1 MITQYN
7 TLSGV
12 ETAEIVEKKSR
23 FIADA
28 APVQTEKEALDFIAS
43 IKARYPDARH
53 HVYAY
58 TVREEDTQ
66 FIRYSDD
73 GEPQGTGGLPVL
85 DVLKKK
91 NLENVVVVV
100 TRYFGGILL
109 GAPGLT
115 RAYSGSSA
123 EVIGKAGIV
132 QICACQEITVTVSYS
147 DTGRVQNLLNT
158 LATRLRM
165 KIENSAF
172 THEVSFTL
180 HVHVED
186 VENLTRSVIDGTDAR
201 ALIHKDDRTFYRPL

>member
-1 MITQYN
+1 MVAQYN
-7 TLSGV
+7 TLSDV
-12 ETAEIVEKKSR
+12 ATAEIVEKKSR

-85 DVLKKK
+85 DVLRKKA
-91 NLENVVVVV
+91 LENVVVVV

-115 RAYSGSSA
+115 RAYSGSCA
-123 EVIGKAGIV
+123 EVISKAGIA
-132 QICACQEITVTVSYS
+132 QICACQEVTVTVSYS
-147 DTGRVQNLLNT
+147 DTGRVQNLLNS
-158 LATRLRM
+158 LCERFRM
-165 KIENSAF
+165 KVETSSF
-172 THEVSFTL
+172 THEVSFIL
-180 HVHVED
+180 HVHTED
-186 VENLTRSVIDGTDAR
+186 VERVTHAIIDGTDAR
-201 ALIHKDDRTFYRPL
+201 AVLHTEKQVFYRPL

>member
-1 MITQYN
+1 MIAQYN
-7 TLSGV
+7 TLSGR

-85 DVLKKK
+85 DVIRKKA
-91 NLENVVVVV
+91 LENVVVVV

-115 RAYSGSSA
+115 RAYSGSCA
-123 EVIGKAGIV
+123 EVIGKAGIA
-132 QICACQEITVTVSYS
+132 QICACQEVSVTVSYS
-147 DTGRVQNLLNT
+147 DTGRVQNLLGT
-158 LATRLRM
+158 LCDRLRM
-165 KIENSAF
+165 KIENSSF
-172 THEVSFTL
+172 THEVTFTL
-180 HVHVED
+180 HVHIED
-186 VENLTRSVIDGTDAR
+186 VEQLTHSVTDGTDAR
-201 ALIHKDDRTFYRPL
+201 ARIHKEEQVFYRPL

>member
-1 MITQYN
+1 MITQYS
-7 TLSGV
+7 TLSGI

-58 TVREEDTQ
+58 TVREDDTQ

-91 NLENVVVVV
+91 SLENVVVVV

-115 RAYSGSSA
+115 RAYSGSCA

-132 QICACQEITVTVSYS
+132 QICACQEVTVTISYS
-147 DTGRVQNLLNT
+147 DTGRVQNLLNS
-158 LATRLRM
+158 LCGRLRM

-186 VENLTRSVIDGTDAR
+186 VENLTHSVIDGTDAR
-201 ALIHKDDRTFYRPL
+201 ALIHKDERVFYRPL

>member
-1 MITQYN
+1 MIAQYS
-7 TLSGV
+7 TLSGR
-12 ETAEIVEKKSR
+12 ETAETVEKKSK

-28 APVQTEKEALDFIAS
+28 APVQTEQEALDFIAE
-43 IKARYPDARH
+43 IKNRYPDARH

-91 NLENVVVVV
+91 SLENVVVVV

-115 RAYSGSSA
+115 RAYSGSCS

-132 QICACQEITVTVSYS
+132 QICACREMTVTVSYS
-147 DTGRVQNLLNT
+147 DTGRVQNLLNA
-158 LATRLRM
+158 LCGRLQM
-165 KIENSAF
+165 KVEASTF
-172 THEVSFTL
+172 THEVVFTL
-180 HVHVED
+180 HVHIDDTEKF
-186 VENLTRSVIDGTDAR
+186 TQAVIDGTDAR
-201 ALIHKDDRTFYRPL
+201 AVIYKGEQVFYRPL

>member
-1 MITQYN
+1 MIAQYS
-7 TLSGV
+7 TLSGR
-12 ETAEIVEKKSR
+12 ETAEIVEKKSK

-28 APVQTEKEALDFIAS
+28 APVQTEQEALDFIAE
-43 IKARYPDARH
+43 IKNRYPDARH

-91 NLENVVVVV
+91 SLENVVVVV

-115 RAYSGSSA
+115 RAYSGSCS

-132 QICACQEITVTVSYS
+132 QICACREMTVTVSYS
-147 DTGRVQNLLNT
+147 DTGRVQNLLNA
-158 LATRLRM
+158 LCGRLQM
-165 KIENSAF
+165 KIEASTF
-172 THEVSFTL
+172 THEVVFTL
-180 HVHVED
+180 HVHIDDTEKF
-186 VENLTRSVIDGTDAR
+186 TQAVIDGTDAR
-201 ALIHKDDRTFYRPL
+201 AVIHKGEQVFYRPL